1 MVNPA
6 PRRPGPRN
14 DVDVRTALV
23 DAAEHLFGTT
33 SVDGVSL
40 RAVARE
46 AGVAPAALT
55 HYFPDKAALVEA
67 VLRRRADPL
76 GEKVRQR
83 LLALVEREAEPSPAD
98 LISAVMAPF
107 VEVLDGDPVAGL
119 NWMKLFT
126 ALGLTEEPIWLRGV
140 GRSPSIADLFATI
153 LSRTLP
159 GVDAADLY
167 SRTGIAMYS
176 MLNALAGVD
185 LAGYGHPISA
195 DGLDPRFVDQLVLF
209 TSAGLA
215 AGSVQPVHHS

>member
-1 MVNPA
+1 MVTAA
-6 PRRPGPRN
+6 PRRPGPRS
-14 DVDVRTALV
+14 DVDVRTALI

-33 SVDGVSL
+33 SVDAVSL

-83 LLALVEREAEPSPAD
+83 LLALVESETDPTPAD
-98 LISAVMAPF
+98 LIGAVMTPF
-107 VEVLDGDPVAGL
+107 VEMLDADPQAGL
-119 NWMKLFT
+119 AWMKLFT
-126 ALGLTEEPIWLRGV
+126 ALGLAGEPMWLRGV
-140 GRSPSIADLFATI
+140 DRSPSIADLFATI
-153 LSRTLP
+153 LSRALP
-159 GVDAADLY
+159 GVDGADLY

-195 DGLDPRFVDQLVLF
+195 KGLNPRFVEQLIVF

-215 AGSVQPVHHS
+215 ADAGQPAHHS